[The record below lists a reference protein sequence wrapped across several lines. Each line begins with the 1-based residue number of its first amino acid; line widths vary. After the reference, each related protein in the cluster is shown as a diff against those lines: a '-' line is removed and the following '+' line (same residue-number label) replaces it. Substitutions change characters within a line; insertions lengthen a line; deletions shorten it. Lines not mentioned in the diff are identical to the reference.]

1 MIKAITYVLFGGKL
15 PGILQ
20 HSQKMA
26 SELNTSLAEQ
36 FKLYNPKYTL
46 TKMLRCQ
53 LNMIWRENPS
63 ILGSFR
69 SALRESQEAV
79 SAIHW
84 VFGFLSFKT
93 DAFVIAFES
102 WVMPSAEV
110 QRQYRIERGKGHCY
124 VQHLSSDAFKPKK
137 TVNGKQIFWMSPLIV
152 SLFFYCYFPHP
163 TPHSTACMIFILD
176 ISFYSGLP
184 SPFFNPLGWIERSC
198 SLSCW
203 LNWKKVLPLQHD
215 PRRSHGMFLLD
226 IVRFAAKTRMCWLIL
241 GEAPFPSSA
250 KPELSAMGRSLWGH
264 TQKRTAQ
271 CFWKQLA
278 KTPLGLSSHPPHF
291 FLSQW
296 ISGKHRCVIYL
307 VLYNK
312 FSQTTDLKQYTFII
326 WYFYRLGI
334 HTQLSWV
341 LFQTIL

>member
-1 MIKAITYVLFGGKL
+1 M
-15 PGILQ
+15 
-20 HSQKMA
+20 S
-26 SELNTSLAEQ
+26 
-36 FKLYNPKYTL
+36 
-46 TKMLRCQ
+46 TKHDL
-53 LNMIWRENPS
+53 E
-63 ILGSFR
+63 G
-69 SALRESQEAV
+69 ESQYFRQFQKCIKGK
-79 SAIHW
+79 SRSCICHSLGLWFSFFQDWCLCYSIW
-84 VFGFLSFKT
+84 VL
-93 DAFVIAFES
+93 
-102 WVMPSAEV
+102 
-110 QRQYRIERGKGHCY
+110 
-124 VQHLSSDAFKPKK
+124 SDAFSWSAETVQNRKRKRPLLCAAFILRRFQTQEDSQWK
-137 TVNGKQIFWMSPLIV
+137 TDFLNEPSDSFFIFLL
-152 SLFFYCYFPHP
+152 LFPP
-163 TPHSTACMIFILD
+163 NPPSHSTACMIFILD